1 MGGGVGGG
9 AGGLGGILGGGLG
22 SLIERFN
29 QSGQG
34 DVIGSWIGTGQNR
47 PIAPRELESALGDD
61 TIETLARETGMPREE
76 LLSELSD
83 TLPDVVDRLTP
94 EGRLP
99 DEDEMGRW
107 V

>member
-1 MGGGVGGG
+1 MT
-9 AGGLGGILGGGLG
+9 ITTRNS

-29 QSGQG
+29 QSGHG
-34 DVIGSWIGTGQNR
+34 DVVGSWIGTGRNR
-47 PIAPRELESALGDD
+47 PIAPHDLHDALGGDAV
-61 TIETLARETGMPREE
+61 ETLARETGMPREE
-76 LLSELSD
+76 LLSELSE
-83 TLPDVVDRLTP
+83 TLPEVVDRLTP